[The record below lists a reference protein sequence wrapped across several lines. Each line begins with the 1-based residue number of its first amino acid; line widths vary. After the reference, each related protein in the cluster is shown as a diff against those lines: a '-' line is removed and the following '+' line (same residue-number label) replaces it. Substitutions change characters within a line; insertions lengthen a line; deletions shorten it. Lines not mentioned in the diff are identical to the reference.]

1 MTTVVSKESTIA
13 FCVPS
18 GFEILSS
25 VLIAMPWIQQVLNKH
40 PGMNHLDPCTGKSIQ
55 GELVKPGPPVNS

>member
-13 FCVPS
+13 FRVPS
-18 GFEILSS
+18 GFDILSS
-25 VLIAMPWIQQVLNKH
+25 VLIAMSCIQQVFNKH

-55 GELVKPGPPVNS
+55 GE